1 MNVVR
6 TCTAVA
12 LGAFL
17 FTASASALPFTQAT
31 KPQAPAKAHE
41 PVTGQLVSLD
51 TDSKTLAIKTAEDA
65 EMKFSFS
72 EDTEVVGAEKGASGL
87 AAVSGSTVTV
97 TYQAHGTANVAT
109 KIEVKPKK

>member
-6 TCTAVA
+6 TCTVVA
-12 LGAFL
+12 LASFL
-17 FTASASALPFTQAT
+17 FTSSAEALPLEQAP
-31 KPQAPAKAHE
+31 KPQAPAKAPE

-51 TDSKTLAIKTAEDA
+51 TDSKTLAIKTAEDT

-72 EDTEVVGAEKGASGL
+72 EDTEMVGTEKGASGL
-87 AAVSGSTVTV
+87 AAVSGATVTV
-97 TYQAHGTANVAT
+97 TYQVHGTANVAT